1 MREIYI
7 KSFVASFYKAF
18 LGFFVLVL
26 LIVGV
31 FMEYKQHVLV
41 AERLLQSDFGYI
53 TILLALLTYSFFQIR
68 FQLTLLNE
76 PKYRVFQN
84 LAFLSKKDFFIFY
97 FTQWVSNNL
106 LIWIYGLFLT
116 FISFGL
122 GASYKVLVLW
132 STLLLIFAIGLILI
146 YQKVQ
151 KPIPERV
158 IRVSKLF
165 PIVPYPF
172 WFLTH
177 LKTDR
182 PLLLLGIKALSI
194 LLLNAFLFSFS
205 SGSYDLRWVQFGL
218 LCSAYIH
225 IPIWMDKVEF
235 DQDRLAFFRNYPRP
249 ISSKLRDHLINAGV
263 LLFPEVLILLMK
275 FGWGG
280 LSLDLIILCGF
291 WLALN
296 LALYGLIQWKR
307 WQMGW
312 ERMALIAFFGI
323 FLLTIYGA
331 PAIIILVFLSFFFL
345 ARIRSTQCL

>member
-7 KSFVASFYKAF
+7 KSFVTPFYKAF

-41 AERLLQSDFGYI
+41 AERLLQNDFGYI
-53 TILLALLTYSFFQIR
+53 ALLLALLTYSFFQIS
-68 FQLTLLNE
+68 FQITLLNE

-84 LAFLSKKDFFIFY
+84 LAFLSKKDFLRFY
-97 FTQWVSNNL
+97 FTQWISNNL

-122 GASYKVLVLW
+122 DASPKVLVLW
-132 STLLLIFAIGLILI
+132 ITVLLIFAMGLVLL
-146 YQKVQ
+146 YLKVQ

-158 IRVSKLF
+158 IAASKLF

-172 WFLTH
+172 WFVTH

-182 PLLLLGIKALSI
+182 PLLLLGIKALSV
-194 LLLNAFLFSFS
+194 LLLNGFLFSFS
-205 SGSYDLRWVQFGL
+205 SGSYDLRWIQFGL

-225 IPIWMDKVEF
+225 IPIWIDKVEF
-235 DQDRLAFFRNYPRP
+235 DQDQLAYFRNFPRSP
-249 ISSKLRDHLINAGV
+249 SSKLRDHLINAGL
-263 LLFPEVLILLMK
+263 LLFPEALIIFMK
-275 FGWGG
+275 FGWVG
-280 LSLDLIILCGF
+280 LNLDLLILCGF

-296 LALYGLIQWKR
+296 LALFGLIQWKK
-307 WQMGW
+307 WQKGW
-312 ERMALIAFFGI
+312 ERMALISFFGI
-323 FLLTIYGA
+323 FLLTIYST
-331 PAIIILVFLSFFFL
+331 PALVIFVFLSFFFL
-345 ARIRSTQCL
+345 ARIRSPQCL